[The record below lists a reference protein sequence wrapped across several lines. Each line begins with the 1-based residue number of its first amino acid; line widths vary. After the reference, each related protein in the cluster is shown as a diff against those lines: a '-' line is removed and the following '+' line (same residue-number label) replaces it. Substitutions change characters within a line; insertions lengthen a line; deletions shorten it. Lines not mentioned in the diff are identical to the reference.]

1 MKYWNLG
8 ISESQNHGLHIQN
21 QAVIILAQGHGI
33 FRCSKF
39 PRIFLVLLDGC
50 CVPQVA
56 PSRSAPMSSFWHNT
70 CGWGGIQA
78 RGPKAFGTLVY
89 HIRGASSTRRKFAR
103 ASFRARSS
111 SVGRACCSSVCLCPT
126 NCTPHRP
133 RTVNN
138 QWRCKA
144 KAGAR
149 GRRLTTPWLF
159 VQSGSGQAG
168 QHEVSACKKQ

>member
-70 CGWGGIQA
+70 CGWGGVQG

-126 NCTPHRP
+126 NCTPP
-133 RTVNN
+133 QAT
-138 QWRCKA
+138 
-144 KAGAR
+144 
-149 GRRLTTPWLF
+149 RRQQPAAL
-159 VQSGSGQAG
+159 QSESGSARPQAYKALALRPKRLG
-168 QHEVSACKKQ
+168 PSWTT